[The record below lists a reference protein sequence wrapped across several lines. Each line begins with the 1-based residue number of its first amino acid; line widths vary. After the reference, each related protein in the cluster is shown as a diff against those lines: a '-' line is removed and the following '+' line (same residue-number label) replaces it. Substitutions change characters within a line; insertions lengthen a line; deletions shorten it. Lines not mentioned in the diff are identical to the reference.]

1 MVTRWVAGRVRDCRR
16 RTESALMAG
25 AIIRPITR
33 KLRTER
39 LGHDA
44 IDADH
49 AEISACWF
57 QAVNCEP
64 IQLPFLIAR
73 LKRMMTNHFTREDA
87 IMRHAASSLCSCH
100 RHEHEML
107 LGLCDRGAKFG
118 ESDWRAAQRLLRDEF
133 PKRVHEHII
142 CMDQMLVLHL
152 NVSSA
157 SIPAAECQR
166 GDYVR

>member
-1 MVTRWVAGRVRDCRR
+1 
-16 RTESALMAG
+16 MAG

-73 LKRMMTNHFTREDA
+73 LKKLMTNHFTREDA

-107 LGLCDRGAKFG
+107 LGLCDRGAKLG

-157 SIPAAECQR
+157 SIPAAECQC